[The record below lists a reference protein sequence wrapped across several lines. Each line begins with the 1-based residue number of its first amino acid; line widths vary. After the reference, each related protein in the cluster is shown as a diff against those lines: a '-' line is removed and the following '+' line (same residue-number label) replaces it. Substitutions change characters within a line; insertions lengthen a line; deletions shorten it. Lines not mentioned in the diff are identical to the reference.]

1 LSLFEIIKR
10 PIITEKALDQ
20 KEDQGILCF
29 EVQIWANKQEVK
41 KAIEKLFSVKV
52 ASVKTASF
60 KGKERRQGRYTGFKS
75 NWKKAFVKL
84 KPGEKMI
91 EYAENV

>member
-1 LSLFEIIKR
+1 MSLFEIIKR

-52 ASVKTASF
+52 ASVRQLVSKEKNAVKVVILDSNRT
-60 KGKERRQGRYTGFKS
+60 GKKLLLSLNLE
-75 NWKKAFVKL
+75 KK
-84 KPGEKMI
+84 
-91 EYAENV
+91 